1 MPYPR
6 RITIAD
12 PVPGIAQPRLADTSA
27 FLTWRLRARE
37 SLGLAATLAAAA
49 IFVGGTVATY
59 LIFESSSS
67 SMAGLIFI
75 YSPLYQM
82 TAIFIVFGIEIT
94 VRAWHRRRRAI

>member
-1 MPYPR
+1 MLGDVETS
-6 RITIAD
+6 ISTL
-12 PVPGIAQPRLADTSA
+12 VFFVWQLAPA
-27 FLTWRLRARE
+27 FLIWRLRAKE

-59 LIFESSSS
+59 LLFESSSS
-67 SMAGLIFI
+67 STAGLIFI